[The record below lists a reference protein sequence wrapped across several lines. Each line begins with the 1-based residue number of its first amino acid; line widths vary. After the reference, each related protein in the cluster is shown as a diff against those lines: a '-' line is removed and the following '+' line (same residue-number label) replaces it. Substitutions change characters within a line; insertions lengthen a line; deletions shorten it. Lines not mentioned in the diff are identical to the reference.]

1 MNNIYWYWT
10 LTFFF
15 SFVVVEIYDVGE
27 TTIVEHVIV
36 FFLYLLYHQKITIYC
51 NHL

>member
-1 MNNIYWYWT
+1 MNNINWYWN

-15 SFVVVEIYDVGE
+15 SSIVVEIYDVGE
-27 TTIVEHVIV
+27 TTIVEDVVI
-36 FFLYLLYHQKITIYC
+36 FFLYLLYHQKITIYR